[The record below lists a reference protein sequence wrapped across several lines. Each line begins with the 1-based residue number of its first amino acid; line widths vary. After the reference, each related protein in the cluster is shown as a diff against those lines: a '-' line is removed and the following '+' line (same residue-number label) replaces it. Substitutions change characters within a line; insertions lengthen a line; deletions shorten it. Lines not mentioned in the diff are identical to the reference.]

1 VVSVS
6 TGLVFPAPTERAL
19 RVCVAGLGAWLG
31 LGVIGLVVGAPAS
44 FVGGLLAAPLV
55 ASVHVVVL
63 TLPGLLVAQAS
74 LGLAARPSETLEAL
88 GSGLRQGVALLVAA
102 LPLVLFFGVSLGTPW
117 HVAWLSYG
125 AGELA
130 LMVTLAQAVRTL
142 LGTQPGPRESLV
154 YGTFGV
160 TALVVGTMAGADTLR
175 WVGGAL

>member
-1 VVSVS
+1 MSLS
-6 TGLVFPAPTERAL
+6 TGLVLPAPSQRAL
-19 RVCVAGLGAWLG
+19 QVCGAGLGAWLG
-31 LGVIGLVVGAPAS
+31 LGAIGLVVGAPAS

-63 TLPGLLVAQAS
+63 TLPGLLVVQAA
-74 LGLAARPSETLEAL
+74 LALPAGPPETLEAL
-88 GSGLRQGVALLVAA
+88 VGGLRQGVALLVAA

-130 LMVTLAQAVRTL
+130 LIVTLARAVRTL
-142 LGTQPGPRESLV
+142 LGAEPSLHERLV

-175 WVGGAL
+175 LAGGVS